1 MATVLTRLDRPQPD
15 STVTALTP
23 RGKSVNARP
32 QGRSPIHVPQRPFT
46 VLPFPLPNAT
56 GVVPQ
61 SPGLRGFPRYPWGV
75 QEVRNNHN
83 VVVPEERM

>member
-61 SPGLRGFPRYPWGV
+61 SPGLRGFPRYPGWV